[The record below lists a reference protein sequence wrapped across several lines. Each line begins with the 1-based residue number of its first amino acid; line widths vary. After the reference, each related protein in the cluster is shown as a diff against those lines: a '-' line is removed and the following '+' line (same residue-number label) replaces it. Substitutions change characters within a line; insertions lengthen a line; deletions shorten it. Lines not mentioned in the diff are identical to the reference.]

1 VTGGSQGIG
10 AGGFPPTPEF
20 TGDLEEMSLL
30 AARSRRRRWPSTR
43 DDPQPGRS
51 GRSRRALRERHVY
64 GLRHRIILGETPMS
78 RSQTRDSMRSASM
91 LALQDLDARLAPLDR
106 YGLPGVSAAIVE
118 GLHALFV
125 VSMSAA
131 RLCRCCSRRRRG
143 WSGSVGGAPA
153 LLRIRGCLRLLARQ
167 SAEQPG
173 QSRSS
178 NWLRLKHESSDE
190 QQDCI
195 LRAPQ
200 QASFAQCGIWRTAPD
215 KDASGPA
222 ARPARAANRNG
233 ASTVVK
239 GVRQRWLQRIE

>member
-1 VTGGSQGIG
+1 
-10 AGGFPPTPEF
+10 
-20 TGDLEEMSLL
+20 
-30 AARSRRRRWPSTR
+30 
-43 DDPQPGRS
+43 
-51 GRSRRALRERHVY
+51 
-64 GLRHRIILGETPMS
+64 MS

-106 YGLPGVSAAIVE
+106 YGLPGVSSAIVE

-131 RLCRCCSRRRRG
+131 RLSRCCSRRRRG
-143 WSGSVGGAPA
+143 WSGRVGGAPA

-239 GVRQRWLQRIE
+239 GVRQCWLQRIETARAVPTSCGQSYPAGWRCQGTRLGGGKKIHVCLHIFRPPDGEAGNWKGCCGKVSI